1 MLRCYDRS
9 LGRNGVEL
17 MKDIHKAITDMA
29 PGLQMA
35 LYMLC
40 FMGGMALVYAA
51 LRWDGRMPGQD
62 GCYEIQ
68 AVHGLGYMVNTCDG
82 THELLKKE

>member
-1 MLRCYDRS
+1 MRDWY
-9 LGRNGVEL
+9 
-17 MKDIHKAITDMA
+17 KAITDM
-29 PGLQMA
+29 PSGLQMA

-51 LRWDGRMPGQD
+51 LRWDGHIHKQD

-68 AVHGLGYMVNTCDG
+68 AIQGLGYMVNTCDG
-82 THELLKKE
+82 THELLKQE